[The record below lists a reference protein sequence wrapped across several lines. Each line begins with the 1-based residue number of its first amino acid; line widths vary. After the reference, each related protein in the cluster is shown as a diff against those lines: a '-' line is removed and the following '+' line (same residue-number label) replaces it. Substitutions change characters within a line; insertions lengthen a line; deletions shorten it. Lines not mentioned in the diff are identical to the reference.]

1 MYSDKL
7 GAISWMDLTVE
18 NAEQTKDF
26 YQNVVGMTVESCA
39 MGDYDDFVLIAPEDS
54 NSQVG
59 VCHARGPNKDIPAQW
74 LPYFNV
80 VDVEQ
85 SLKQTLAM
93 GGTIVKEKTDMGSY
107 LMCIVKDPSGAIAAL
122 VSPNPNAE

>member
-18 NAEQTKDF
+18 NAEQTKNF
-26 YQNVVGMTVESCA
+26 YQNVIGLTVESCS
-39 MGDYDDFVLIAPEDS
+39 MGDYDDFVLIAPDDS

-59 VCHARGPNKDIPAQW
+59 ICHARGPNKNISAQW

-80 VDVEQ
+80 VDVEE
-85 SLKQTLAM
+85 SLKQALAM
-93 GGTIVKEKTDMGSY
+93 GGEVVKEKTDMGSY
-107 LMCIVKDPSGAIAAL
+107 LMCIVKDPSGAVSAL
-122 VSPNPNAE
+122 VSPNPDAK